1 MEIRKYTKQDEQQ
14 LFDLME
20 KEGEEW
26 ICCWKEV
33 GKPSYLKALEKDTTY
48 VVICDDK
55 LCGFMRCIGSFTIY
69 IDDLLVDKAYR
80 GRDFGRHLMEAVCR
94 DHPDK
99 EVYVMSDVDEYYLTL
114 GYVKAGTLF
123 IVTAKGGD
131 TYDTTNR
138 FTKKR

>member
-20 KEGEEW
+20 REGEEW
-26 ICCWKEV
+26 IDYWDGM
-33 GKPSYLKALEKDTTY
+33 GKAKYIKALEEAAATY

-55 LCGFMRCIGSFTIY
+55 LCGFVRCIGSVTIY

-80 GRDFGRHLMEAVCR
+80 GRDFGRYLMEAVYK

-99 EVYVMSDVDEYYLTL
+99 EVYVMSDVDEYYSKL
-114 GYVKAGTLF
+114 GYEKAGTLF
-123 IVTAKGGD
+123 AVKA
-131 TYDTTNR
+131 N
-138 FTKKR
+138 